1 MRKLLASVSV
11 LATLAAAP
19 VMAADMPEYPDIDIP
34 DVDYD
39 IGGSFYLRGSAALNL
54 HWAREVKHGAT
65 WAGQLVHAIDQNG
78 YGYSY
83 GAGFGYETGDGL
95 RFDAT
100 IDAVETRGIRITKA
114 GLPAPDENGTY
125 TLGLRSTVALA
136 NVYYDFGFGG
146 GGGLGGFGYT
156 GGGGAFGYVGLGA
169 GVAWN
174 NSQVYVS
181 PAANTPVPAG
191 GNVSA
196 AAAVMAGVGYDMGN
210 WVADVGYRGLYINS
224 INNSPT
230 DPAVDPGLFYQI
242 DHNWIHEVR
251 GTVRYRFN

>member
-1 MRKLLASVSV
+1 MRKFLASVSV
-11 LATLAAAP
+11 AIVTLAAAP
-19 VMAADMPEYPDIDIP
+19 VMAADMPEYPDIEIP

-39 IGGSFYLRGSAALNL
+39 MGGSFYLRGSAAINL
-54 HWAREVKHGAT
+54 HWAREVAHAPG
-65 WAGQLVHAIDQNG
+65 WAGQIIHTIDQNG

-100 IDAVETRGIRITKA
+100 IDALETKGIRITKA
-114 GLPAPDENGTY
+114 GLPAPDVNGEY
-125 TLGLRSTVALA
+125 TLMLRSTVALA

-146 GGGLGGFGYT
+146 GSFGYS
-156 GGGGAFGYVGLGA
+156 GEGGAFGYVGVGA

-174 NSQVYVS
+174 HAEVNA
-181 PAANTPVPAG
+181 PAGFLVPTG

-196 AAAVMAGVGYDMGN
+196 AGAVMAGVGYDMGN
-210 WVADVGYRGLYINS
+210 WVADVGYRGLYINQ

-230 DPAVDPGLFYQI
+230 DPVVNPGLYYQI